1 MLTFWPLVTDMTTFN
16 KYIDVRLSSGGY
28 FYNARKI
35 KKLYCVLVVMMMMVM
50 VVSVKKRRFAR
61 KHTHTHEWDV
71 KNKRVCLRNH

>member
-35 KKLYCVLVVMMMMVM
+35 KKLYCFGGGDDDGDGDGIGEC
-50 VVSVKKRRFAR
+50 KK
-61 KHTHTHEWDV
+61 T
-71 KNKRVCLRNH
+71 